1 MARPTEEQQA
11 DALEKELEAEDLD
24 LLDKLADG
32 LTKRRLTAPALFFLE
47 SMKPFNFVA
56 SQAMVFFRPVI
67 DTVFPNPITY
77 DRLRKILERRGAI
90 ELLLRRLE
98 ARS

>member
-1 MARPTEEQQA
+1 VTRPTEDQQA
-11 DALEKELEAEDLD
+11 DALEKELDAEEIQ

-56 SQAMVFFRPVI
+56 SQAMIFFRPVI
-67 DTVFPNPITY
+67 DTIFPNPVTY
-77 DRLRKILERRGAI
+77 DRVRKILERRGSI